1 MAWWE
6 VVCSKWPGT
15 TAATCGSWQKV
26 GGGSKPYLADPRPQE
41 ADAHFAVVV
50 EVGVEPPAALREV
63 AEERR
68 DGRVDVGELD
78 VEEEEAVFVG
88 RARGS
93 FDKC

>member
-1 MAWWE
+1 M
-6 VVCSKWPGT
+6 VCSSSGLAQQPLLP
-15 TAATCGSWQKV
+15 AAVGRRWQKAA
-26 GGGSKPYLADPRPQE
+26 GGSKPHLADPRPQE

-78 VEEEEAVFVG
+78 VEEEEAVLVG